1 MRGGRPASA
10 GINLLGYAERFAE
23 AVILANYCA
32 SISLRIDWIGD
43 RRGVGA
49 QIVRVVG
56 CVLHRAAAAVR
67 VRQLGACNALQPS
80 IGVVCRARSVPARID
95 FTLYLVSADGRRGRT
110 ILSCNVVD
118 VALGCGDSGV
128 LNRPK
133 VSIAVV
139 GVVVIPRGLI

>member
-1 MRGGRPASA
+1 MRGGRPAIA
-10 GINLLGYAERFAE
+10 GINLLGYAERLTE

-49 QIVRVVG
+49 QIVSVVG
-56 CVLHRAAAAVR
+56 CVLHRTAAAVR

-95 FTLYLVSADGRRGRT
+95 FTLYQVSADGRRGRT
-110 ILSCNVVD
+110 ISCHVVD

-133 VSIAVV
+133 VSIAIV
-139 GVVVIPRGLI
+139 GVVVISRGLI